1 MAKHGAGVCAS
12 EEDGEPGLSSATSHV
27 SWCDTTCESWSTSCD
42 RQTHHHTALILSL
55 FAATCEHKG
64 LRLEIG
70 DTWINKDCYQCIC
83 LNPFGVG
90 CCDNVQQPVDYPEW
104 CKVIQRPNSC
114 HLAVVMKANRRIP
127 CIGRTSM
134 GRLQLQNGPEDNDP
148 FF

>member
-1 MAKHGAGVCAS
+1 MVLRDCAVRFLWLVLLLLPQAPRCVG
-12 EEDGEPGLSSATSHV
+12 ECFFDGK
-27 SWCDTTCESWSTSCD
+27 
-42 RQTHHHTALILSL
+42 
-55 FAATCEHKG
+55 ATCEHKG